1 MKLRVDGKRSLE
13 AYKIFPY
20 IAWGLIVGFVF
31 FVYNIVVELQ
41 DTAAQL
47 ERQTTSLQEQVDADP
62 GRANF
67 DSYNDN
73 RFQPN

>member
-41 DTAAQL
+41 DTTAQL

-67 DSYNDN
+67 DSYNEN